1 MISSFENSRRPAAFR
16 PTKKQYLRAA
26 GQTVVGDQPIG
37 QGDQKFQLVGLQ
49 LQDVDIYAPDG
60 KVINPSGVAQLRSGV
75 INQWMDADLATACF
89 AEARRLADIAVSVA
103 NGSDRSQDKAGADAL
118 KQSMFWI
125 MMGYNAL
132 NVPWYMD
139 PEARKLFRQFIAG
152 PPQDH
157 GGFTATSEFGSLLNY
172 NDQWF
177 VPGHI
182 DPGFSQSVVSQ
193 RMQALVR
200 SVPELND
207 PNTMQV
213 PTLWPITVV
222 PADLGGPGLAVK
234 NPWDVSL
241 SLGGGGS
248 PNNAADPTYADY
260 VENFFVWKGFQD
272 EQNFSLV
279 SPPVYCENR
288 PGSWANCQSRDAFS
302 PAGPNIDD
310 THPFNGVTNGSW
322 RTFSW
327 QNNPF
332 NPKLISTP
340 LIFYVP
346 WIDAWASSVTSR
358 APQSIAVAAR
368 LYTVY
373 VNSSKAV
380 SSGGSAV
387 FVNQVVSLPGL
398 ENSLATTGNE
408 QDAMRIAATAVAGVG
423 AALAVATY
431 GISAIIGGGIA
442 LGLTVGAA
450 SIRNTP
456 HIARDDLGRFKPII
470 DRGWLAGNPAVPGDL
485 GRPPISVPAP
495 KGWVRPFA
503 YSPIAPRYSISDFK
517 PLLPPA
523 PGTPGGPI
531 IPPVGYMVDANG
543 NIVPDNRIPSW
554 AWIAGTVALIVVG
567 YVGYVAMTGPSR
579 AASSTT
585 ASRNNPSK
593 RKRSKRAKKR

>member
-1 MISSFENSRRPAAFR
+1 MTSSFENSRRPAAFGKSANR
-16 PTKKQYLRAA
+16 VAAPTSKQYFRAA
-26 GQTVVGDQPIG
+26 GQTVVGDQLIG

-60 KVINPSGVAQLRSGV
+60 SIINPSGVAQLRSGV

-89 AEARRLADIAVSVA
+89 TEARRLADIAVSVA
-103 NGSDRSQDKAGADAL
+103 NDKDRSKDPIGADAL

-139 PEARKLFRQFIAG
+139 PEARKLFRQFVAG
-152 PPQDH
+152 PPQEYA
-157 GGFTATSEFGSLLNY
+157 GFTATSEFVGRFNY
-172 NDQWF
+172 NNQWF
-177 VPGHI
+177 VPGRI

-193 RMQALVR
+193 QMQALIR

-222 PADLGGPGLAVK
+222 PTDLGGPGLAVK

-241 SLGGGGS
+241 SLGGGGT
-248 PNNAADPTYADY
+248 PNNPADPTYADY
-260 VENFFVWKGFQD
+260 IENFFVWNGFQD
-272 EQNFSLV
+272 EQNFSLIR
-279 SPPVYCENR
+279 PPMSCGATSED
-288 PGSWANCQSRDAFS
+288 CMTRDWQMPS
-302 PAGPNIDD
+302 GPNI
-310 THPFNGVTNGSW
+310 TNNQPFNGVTNGSW

-346 WIDAWASSVTSR
+346 WIDAWASSVTNR
-358 APQSIAVAAR
+358 APQQIVIAAR

-373 VNSSKAV
+373 VNSSRAAI
-380 SSGGSAV
+380 SGGSAA
-387 FVNQVVSLPGL
+387 FVNQVVAIPGL
-398 ENSLATTGNE
+398 ENQLATTGTE
-408 QDAMRIAATAVAGVG
+408 QDSLRIAAAAVAGVG
-423 AALAVATY
+423 AAFAGVTY
-431 GISAIIGGGIA
+431 GISAVIGGAVA
-442 LGLTVGAA
+442 LGLTVAGA

-456 HIARDDLGRFKPII
+456 NIARDDLGRFKPII

-485 GRPPISVPAP
+485 GRPPLAIPAP

-503 YSPIAPRYSISDFK
+503 FTPVAPTYSIASFK
-517 PLLPPA
+517 PLVPQAPVAPP
-523 PGTPGGPI
+523 
-531 IPPVGYMVDANG
+531 GYTVDAYG
-543 NIVPDNRIPSW
+543 NIVQPTAIPSW
-554 AWIAGTVALIVVG
+554 VWIAGTVALVAAG
-567 YVGYVAMTGPSR
+567 YAGYLVMTGPQASR
-579 AASSTT
+579 AASQT
-585 ASRNNPSK
+585 AKGNPSRRRRKHKAK
-593 RKRSKRAKKR
+593 R